1 MKVLV
6 TGTRGFPGVQGG
18 VETHCEQLYPR
29 LARLGCRVGVF
40 RRTPYLPEPRQRT
53 YRGVRFLDLWC
64 PRVPCLEAFVH
75 TLASVVLAGL
85 RRADLLHVH
94 SVGPGLCVPIA
105 RLLGMKVVLTVQGAD
120 YERKKWGPLARAML
134 RLGER
139 LGARNANRTIA
150 VSQHVQELLHRR
162 HGIKAAC
169 IPNGVDV
176 PSFPASSRCLAKW
189 GLEPG
194 RYVFAIGRLEPGKGF
209 DELIDAFSGL
219 QVDWKLAIAGRA
231 DHPSTYSRDLEARVG
246 RAERVVLT
254 GFVQGEE
261 LAQLY
266 AHCGLFVLPSHHEGL
281 PIALLEALSYGCS
294 VLASDIPANR
304 AVPLRPDRY
313 FEMGSAEDLREKA
326 AGWIERGISKEEKQQ
341 NLRLL
346 REQYDWDVVVRQ
358 TLDVYREVVGGNG

>member
-1 MKVLV
+1 MKVFV

-18 VETHCEQLYPR
+18 VEKHCEQLYPR
-29 LARLGCRVGVF
+29 LARLGCRVVVF
-40 RRTPYLPEPRQRT
+40 RRTPYLPKPRRRA

-75 TLASVVLAGL
+75 TLASVVVAGL
-85 RRADLLHVH
+85 RRADVLHVH

-105 RLLGMKVVLTVQGAD
+105 RLLGMKVVFTVHGAD
-120 YERKKWGPLARAML
+120 YEREKWGPLARAML
-134 RLGER
+134 RLGEK
-139 LGARNANRTIA
+139 LGAGNANRTIA
-150 VSQHVQELLHRR
+150 VSQHVQQLLQHT
-162 HGIKAAC
+162 HGVEVAC
-169 IPNGVDV
+169 IPNGIEV
-176 PSFPASSRCLAKW
+176 PSRPASPRSLAKW

-209 DELIDAFSGL
+209 DELIDAFSSL
-219 QVDWKLAIAGRA
+219 AVDWKLAIAGRA
-231 DHPSTYSRDLEARVG
+231 DHPSAYSRNLEARAG
-246 RAERVVLT
+246 RTERVVLT

-304 AVPLRPDRY
+304 AVPLRADRY
-313 FEMGSAEDLREKA
+313 FATGSVGDLREKMA
-326 AGWIERGISKEEKQQ
+326 RWMERGIGEEETRQ
-341 NLRLL
+341 NLRVL
-346 REQYDWDVVVRQ
+346 REHYDWDVVVRR
-358 TLDVYREVVGGNG
+358 TLDVYRELVGGNG